1 MALLVVEGPSSRTG
15 QGVDEVR
22 AMLGSKSLLVGSHKG
37 KIAAFV
43 PNGAD
48 EVIAVDLMN
57 QLRQA
62 GMAGATIAVSRPI
75 PRISAISGKY
85 RTCIQMLRL
94 ASRIGV
100 HDRVLTEDQLGLYA
114 MMFDGQSSGDI
125 RGFINSQI
133 GPLLKRDK
141 ASSSDLVGTLL
152 TYFDHAHSARI
163 AAEVMKIHTNTLRQ
177 RLDTISSLLPNW
189 NDPTRLFELHAA
201 LRLHN
206 VYHSLG

>member
-1 MALLVVEGPSSRTG
+1 
-15 QGVDEVR
+15 
-22 AMLGSKSLLVGSHKG
+22 
-37 KIAAFV
+37 
-43 PNGAD
+43 
-48 EVIAVDLMN
+48 
-57 QLRQA
+57 
-62 GMAGATIAVSRPI
+62 
-75 PRISAISGKY
+75 
-85 RTCIQMLRL
+85 MLRL